1 MKSIFEAYWQ
11 FIKIEY
17 MKILASYT
25 FHNVPTIVEPTNVP
39 KHRMFRYLIHMI
51 VKLNI
56 W

>member
-25 FHNVPTIVEPTNVP
+25 FYNVPTKNI
-39 KHRMFRYLIHMI
+39 RYS
-51 VKLNI
+51 NI
-56 W
+56 IFT